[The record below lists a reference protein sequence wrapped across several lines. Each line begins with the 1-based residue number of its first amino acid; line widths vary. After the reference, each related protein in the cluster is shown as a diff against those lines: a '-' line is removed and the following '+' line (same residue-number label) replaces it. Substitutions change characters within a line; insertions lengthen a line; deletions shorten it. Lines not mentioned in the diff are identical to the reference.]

1 MKKEPNII
9 ERRTFGIGDDRTNT
23 YDLYLV
29 EEEFMDTELVAVYV
43 AKTDKQPYCVA
54 RYFPEDISEDDLVIN
69 LNIWGSIV
77 SELESLKNK

>member
-43 AKTDKQPYCVA
+43 AKTDKQPYLVA
-54 RYFPEDISEDDLVIN
+54 RYLPEDVYEGALAAN
-69 LNIWGSIV
+69 LDIWAGMV
-77 SELESLKNK
+77 DMFESLNNK